1 MFRKSVKLKSSIDA
15 KLYRRDARE
24 SDEEGEEDDDA
35 GEDFSRNAK
44 SAEKVAKLV
53 HQSGYDA
60 LKSAHLSI

>member
-1 MFRKSVKLKSSIDA
+1 MKRIKLKSNFDA

-35 GEDFSRNAK
+35 GEDFARNSK

-60 LKSAHLSI
+60 LKSAHLLI